1 MNEELNTR
9 LFSFD
14 ELVNKTY
21 INLLNFS
28 QNLQEL
34 VEEFEDIKLDLEC
47 EDYNTPEEIQELAF
61 IDTQLRYVYQ
71 NLKISIDALAHHEAK
86 SFFRIQES
94 LICLN

>member
-14 ELVNKTY
+14 ELVNKSY
-21 INLLNFS
+21 INLLYFS
-28 QNLQEL
+28 QNLQES
-34 VEEFEDIKLDLEC
+34 VEEFEDIRLDLEC
-47 EDYNTPEEIQELAF
+47 EDYNTPEEIQELVF

-86 SFFRIQES
+86 SFCRIKDS

>member
-28 QNLQEL
+28 QNLQENC
-34 VEEFEDIKLDLEC
+34 KKRTKEC
-47 EDYNTPEEIQELAF
+47 GSIGWFST
-61 IDTQLRYVYQ
+61 YVFYV
-71 NLKISIDALAHHEAK
+71 
-86 SFFRIQES
+86 
-94 LICLN
+94 